1 MPKPLDKPQ
10 PSSSVANMLDLGVG
24 AAALAK
30 PSRRENVLPTP
41 VANELPPQPAP
52 SPAEPAGEP
61 ANIHRQFILTRPA
74 DETLKKLVRIYSR
87 AGGVDLKSSEVMR
100 AVLVALEHAAPELER
115 EAARIGKLKR
125 PKNDR
130 GNEGLRDRL
139 ERRIARAIIAGLR
152 ATTPPEE
159 EADGRLSTR

>member
-24 AAALAK
+24 AAALAT
-30 PSRRENVLPTP
+30 PSRREHVPPTP
-41 VANELPPQPAP
+41 VANDIPPQPG
-52 SPAEPAGEP
+52 PAEPAGEP
-61 ANIHRQFILTRPA
+61 ANIHRQFILTRSA

-100 AVLVALEHAAPELER
+100 AVLIALEHAAPELER
-115 EAARIGKLKR
+115 EAARIGRLKR

-139 ERRIARAIIAGLR
+139 ERRIARAIIAGAR

-159 EADGRLSTR
+159 

>member
-30 PSRRENVLPTP
+30 PPRRENVPLTP
-41 VANELPPQPAP
+41 VANDIPPQPAP
-52 SPAEPAGEP
+52 VEPAGEP
-61 ANIHRQFILTRPA
+61 ANIHRQFIMTRSA

-87 AGGVDLKSSEVMR
+87 AGGVDLKGSEVMR
-100 AVLVALEHAAPELER
+100 AVLIALEHAAPELER
-115 EAARIGKLKR
+115 EAARVGRLKR

-139 ERRIARAIIAGLR
+139 ERRIARAIIAGVK
-152 ATTPPEE
+152 AATPPEE
-159 EADGRLSTR
+159 

>member
-10 PSSSVANMLDLGVG
+10 PTSSVANMLDLGVG

-30 PSRRENVLPTP
+30 PPRREHVPPTS
-41 VANELPPQPAP
+41 VANDIPPQPVQ
-52 SPAEPAGEP
+52 AEPPGEP
-61 ANIHRQFILTRPA
+61 ANIHRQFILTRSA
-74 DETLKKLVRIYSR
+74 DDTLKKLVRIYSR
-87 AGGVDLKSSEVMR
+87 AGGVDLKSSEMMR

-115 EAARIGKLKR
+115 EAARIGRLKR

-159 EADGRLSTR
+159 EVDGRLSGR

>member
-10 PSSSVANMLDLGVG
+10 PTSSVANMLDLGVG

-30 PSRRENVLPTP
+30 PPRRESVPLTP
-41 VANELPPQPAP
+41 VANDIPPQPAVE
-52 SPAEPAGEP
+52 EPVGEP
-61 ANIHRQFILTRPA
+61 ANIHRQFILTRSA

-100 AVLVALEHAAPELER
+100 AVLIALEHAAPELER
-115 EAARIGKLKR
+115 EAARIGRLKR

-139 ERRIARAIIAGLR
+139 ERRIARAIIAGAR

-159 EADGRLSTR
+159 

>member
-10 PSSSVANMLDLGVG
+10 PTSSVANMLDLGVG

-30 PSRRENVLPTP
+30 PPRRENVLPTS
-41 VANELPPQPAP
+41 VANEIPPQPV
-52 SPAEPAGEP
+52 PAEPPGEP
-61 ANIHRQFILTRPA
+61 ANIHSQFILTRSA

-100 AVLVALEHAAPELER
+100 AVLLALEHAAPELER
-115 EAARIGKLKR
+115 EAARIGRLKR

-139 ERRIARAIIAGLR
+139 ERRIARAIITGVM

-159 EADGRLSTR
+159 EIDGRLSGR

>member
-10 PSSSVANMLDLGVG
+10 PTSSVANMLDLGVG

-30 PSRRENVLPTP
+30 PPRRENVPPTS
-41 VANELPPQPAP
+41 VANEIPPQPVP
-52 SPAEPAGEP
+52 FEPPGEP
-61 ANIHRQFILTRPA
+61 ANIHRQFILTRSA

-115 EAARIGKLKR
+115 EAARIGRLKR

-159 EADGRLSTR
+159 EADGRLSAR

>member
-30 PSRRENVLPTP
+30 PTRRENVPPTP
-41 VANELPPQPAP
+41 VANDIPPQPA
-52 SPAEPAGEP
+52 PAEPAGEP
-61 ANIHRQFILTRPA
+61 ANIHRQFILTRSA

-100 AVLVALEHAAPELER
+100 AVLIALGHAAPELER
-115 EAARIGKLKR
+115 EAARIGRLKR
-125 PKNDR
+125 PKNER

-139 ERRIARAIIAGLR
+139 ERRIARAIVAGMK
-152 ATTPPEE
+152 TTTTLEE
-159 EADGRLSTR
+159 ETDGRLTGR

>member
-1 MPKPLDKPQ
+1 
-10 PSSSVANMLDLGVG
+10 MLDLGVG

-30 PSRRENVLPTP
+30 PSRREHVPPTS
-41 VANELPPQPAP
+41 VANEIIPQTAPTEPP
-52 SPAEPAGEP
+52 GEP
-61 ANIHRQFILTRPA
+61 ANIHRQFILTRSA
-74 DETLKKLVRIYSR
+74 DDTLKKLVRIYSR
-87 AGGVDLKSSEVMR
+87 AGGVDLKGSEVMR

-115 EAARIGKLKR
+115 EAVRIGRLKR

-159 EADGRLSTR
+159 EADGRLSAR

>member
-10 PSSSVANMLDLGVG
+10 PTSSVANMLDLGVG

-30 PSRRENVLPTP
+30 PPRRENVPPTP
-41 VANELPPQPAP
+41 VANEIPPQPVA
-52 SPAEPAGEP
+52 AEPPGEA
-61 ANIHRQFILTRPA
+61 ANIHRQFILTRSA

-100 AVLVALEHAAPELER
+100 AMLIALEHAAPELER

-159 EADGRLSTR
+159 EADGRLSGR

>member
-1 MPKPLDKPQ
+1 
-10 PSSSVANMLDLGVG
+10 MLDLGVG

-30 PSRRENVLPTP
+30 PLRRENVPPTP
-41 VANELPPQPAP
+41 LANEIPPQPV
-52 SPAEPAGEP
+52 PAEPPGEP
-61 ANIHRQFILTRPA
+61 ANIHRQFILTRSA

-87 AGGVDLKSSEVMR
+87 AGGVDLKGSEVMR
-100 AVLVALEHAAPELER
+100 AMLIALGHAAPELER

-139 ERRIARAIIAGLR
+139 ERRIARAIITGLR

-159 EADGRLSTR
+159 EIDGRLSGR

>member
-30 PSRRENVLPTP
+30 PSRRENVPPTP
-41 VANELPPQPAP
+41 VANDLPPQPAP
-52 SPAEPAGEP
+52 PAESSGEP
-61 ANIHRQFILTRPA
+61 ANIHRQFILTRSA

-139 ERRIARAIIAGLR
+139 ERRIARVIIAGLR

-159 EADGRLSTR
+159 EVDGRLSIR

>member
-30 PSRRENVLPTP
+30 PSRRENVPPTP

-52 SPAEPAGEP
+52 PAEPPGEP
-61 ANIHRQFILTRPA
+61 ANIHRQFILTRSA

-100 AVLVALEHAAPELER
+100 AVLGALEHAAPELER

-130 GNEGLRDRL
+130 GNEGFRTSRAPHRARNH
-139 ERRIARAIIAGLR
+139 RR
-152 ATTPPEE
+152 PEGH
-159 EADGRLSTR
+159 DPTRRRG

>member
-10 PSSSVANMLDLGVG
+10 PTSSVANMLDLGVG

-30 PSRRENVLPTP
+30 PPRRENVPPTP
-41 VANELPPQPAP
+41 VANEIPPQPVP
-52 SPAEPAGEP
+52 TEPPGEP
-61 ANIHRQFILTRPA
+61 ANIHRQFILTRSA
-74 DETLKKLVRIYSR
+74 DDTLKKLVRIYSR

-115 EAARIGKLKR
+115 EAARIGRLKR

-139 ERRIARAIIAGLR
+139 ERRIARAIITGLK

-159 EADGRLSTR
+159 EIDARLSGR

>member
-10 PSSSVANMLDLGVG
+10 PTSSVANMLDLGVG

-30 PSRRENVLPTP
+30 PSHRENVPPTP
-41 VANELPPQPAP
+41 IANDIPPQPAP
-52 SPAEPAGEP
+52 TEPAGEP
-61 ANIHRQFILTRPA
+61 ANIHRQFILTRSA

-100 AVLVALEHAAPELER
+100 AVLIALEHAAPELER
-115 EAARIGKLKR
+115 EAARIGRLKR

-139 ERRIARAIIAGLR
+139 ERRIARAIIAGAR

-159 EADGRLSTR
+159 

>member
-10 PSSSVANMLDLGVG
+10 PTSSVANMLDLGVG

-30 PSRRENVLPTP
+30 PPRREHVPPTS
-41 VANELPPQPAP
+41 VANDIPPQPVQ
-52 SPAEPAGEP
+52 AEPPGEP
-61 ANIHRQFILTRPA
+61 ANIHRQFILTRSA
-74 DETLKKLVRIYSR
+74 DDTLKKLVRIYSR
-87 AGGVDLKSSEVMR
+87 AGGVDLKSSEMMR

-115 EAARIGKLKR
+115 EAARIGRLKR

-152 ATTPPEE
+152 TTTPPEE
-159 EADGRLSTR
+159 EADGRLSGR

>member
-10 PSSSVANMLDLGVG
+10 PTSSVANMLDLGVG

-30 PSRRENVLPTP
+30 PSRRENVPPTP
-41 VANELPPQPAP
+41 VANDIPPQPVQADP
-52 SPAEPAGEP
+52 PGEP
-61 ANIHRQFILTRPA
+61 ANIHRQFILTRSA
-74 DETLKKLVRIYSR
+74 DDTLKKLVRIYSR

-115 EAARIGKLKR
+115 EATRIGRLKR

-159 EADGRLSTR
+159 EADGRLSGR

>member
-1 MPKPLDKPQ
+1 
-10 PSSSVANMLDLGVG
+10 MLDLGVG

-30 PSRRENVLPTP
+30 PSRRENVPPTSE
-41 VANELPPQPAP
+41 ANEIIPQPAP
-52 SPAEPAGEP
+52 AEPPGES
-61 ANIHRQFILTRPA
+61 ANIHRQFILTRSA
-74 DETLKKLVRIYSR
+74 DDTLKKLVRIYSR
-87 AGGVDLKSSEVMR
+87 AGGVDLKGSEVMR

-115 EAARIGKLKR
+115 EAARIGRLKR

-159 EADGRLSTR
+159 EADGRLSAR

>member
-1 MPKPLDKPQ
+1 
-10 PSSSVANMLDLGVG
+10 MLDLGVG

-30 PSRRENVLPTP
+30 PPRRENVPPTS
-41 VANELPPQPAP
+41 VANEIPPQPV
-52 SPAEPAGEP
+52 PAEPPGEP
-61 ANIHRQFILTRPA
+61 ANIHRQFILTRSA
-74 DETLKKLVRIYSR
+74 DDTLKKLVRIYSR

-100 AVLVALEHAAPELER
+100 AVLVALEHASPELER
-115 EAARIGKLKR
+115 EAARIGRLKR

-139 ERRIARAIIAGLR
+139 ERRIARSLIAGLR

-159 EADGRLSTR
+159 EADGRLSGR

>member
-10 PSSSVANMLDLGVG
+10 PTSSVANMLDLGVG

-30 PSRRENVLPTP
+30 PPSRENVPPTP
-41 VANELPPQPAP
+41 ITNDIPPQPAP
-52 SPAEPAGEP
+52 AELAGEP
-61 ANIHRQFILTRPA
+61 ANIHRQFILTRSA

-100 AVLVALEHAAPELER
+100 AVLIALEHAAPELER
-115 EAARIGKLKR
+115 EAARIGRLKR

-139 ERRIARAIIAGLR
+139 ERRIARAIIAGAR
-152 ATTPPEE
+152 ATTQPEE
-159 EADGRLSTR
+159 

>member
-10 PSSSVANMLDLGVG
+10 PTSSVANMLDLGVG

-30 PSRRENVLPTP
+30 PLRRENVPPTP
-41 VANELPPQPAP
+41 LANEIPPQPV
-52 SPAEPAGEP
+52 PAEPPGEP
-61 ANIHRQFILTRPA
+61 ANIHRQFILTRSA

-87 AGGVDLKSSEVMR
+87 AGGVDLKGSEVMR
-100 AVLVALEHAAPELER
+100 AMLIALGHAAPELER

-139 ERRIARAIIAGLR
+139 ERRIARAIITGLR

-159 EADGRLSTR
+159 EIDGRLSGR

>member
-30 PSRRENVLPTP
+30 PPRHERVPLTP
-41 VANELPPQPAP
+41 VTNDIPAQPAP
-52 SPAEPAGEP
+52 EEPAGEP
-61 ANIHRQFILTRPA
+61 ANLHRQFILTRSA

-100 AVLVALEHAAPELER
+100 AVLIALEHAAPELER
-115 EAARIGKLKR
+115 EAARVGRLKR

-139 ERRIARAIIAGLR
+139 ERRIARAIIAGVR

-159 EADGRLSTR
+159 

>member
-30 PSRRENVLPTP
+30 PSRRENVPPTP
-41 VANELPPQPAP
+41 VANNLPPHPAP
-52 SPAEPAGEP
+52 PAEPPGEL
-61 ANIHRQFILTRPA
+61 ANIHRQFILTRSA
-74 DETLKKLVRIYSR
+74 DETLKRLVRIYSR

-100 AVLVALEHAAPELER
+100 AVLVALEHASPELER

-139 ERRIARAIIAGLR
+139 ERRIARVIIAGLR
-152 ATTPPEE
+152 ATTLPEE
-159 EADGRLSTR
+159 ETDGRLLPR

>member
-10 PSSSVANMLDLGVG
+10 PTSSVANMLDLGVG

-30 PSRRENVLPTP
+30 PPRRENVPPTP
-41 VANELPPQPAP
+41 VANEIPPQPV
-52 SPAEPAGEP
+52 PADPPGEP
-61 ANIHRQFILTRPA
+61 VNIHRQFILTRSA

-115 EAARIGKLKR
+115 EAARIGRLKR

-139 ERRIARAIIAGLR
+139 ERRIARAIIAGLK

-159 EADGRLSTR
+159 

>member
-10 PSSSVANMLDLGVG
+10 PTSSVANMLDLGVG

-30 PSRRENVLPTP
+30 PPRRENVPPTP
-41 VANELPPQPAP
+41 VANDIPPQPAL
-52 SPAEPAGEP
+52 AEPPGEP
-61 ANIHRQFILTRPA
+61 ANIHRQFILTRSA
-74 DETLKKLVRIYSR
+74 DDTLKKLVRIYSR
-87 AGGVDLKSSEVMR
+87 AGGVDLKSSELMR
-100 AVLVALEHAAPELER
+100 AVLLALEHASPELER
-115 EAARIGKLKR
+115 EAARIGRLKR

-159 EADGRLSTR
+159 EAEGRISTR

>member
-10 PSSSVANMLDLGVG
+10 PTSSVANMLDLGVG

-30 PSRRENVLPTP
+30 PPRRESVPPTP
-41 VANELPPQPAP
+41 VANEIPPQPVA
-52 SPAEPAGEP
+52 AEPPGEL
-61 ANIHRQFILTRPA
+61 ANIHRQFILTRSA

-87 AGGVDLKSSEVMR
+87 AGGVDLKSSEVVR
-100 AVLVALEHAAPELER
+100 AVLTALEHAAPELER

-152 ATTPPEE
+152 ATTLPEE
-159 EADGRLSTR
+159 EADGRLSGQ

>member
-10 PSSSVANMLDLGVG
+10 PTSSVANMLDLGVG

-30 PSRRENVLPTP
+30 PSRRENVPPTP
-41 VANELPPQPAP
+41 VTNDIPPQPT
-52 SPAEPAGEP
+52 PAEPAGEP
-61 ANIHRQFILTRPA
+61 ANIHRQFILTRSA

-100 AVLVALEHAAPELER
+100 AVLIALEHAAPELER
-115 EAARIGKLKR
+115 EAARIGRLKR

-139 ERRIARAIIAGLR
+139 ERRIARAIIAGTK

-159 EADGRLSTR
+159 